1 MTSSV
6 NCQKLHGTC
15 TNNFHRICVEI
26 RLIGPK
32 LAQVIVRSIFKA
44 SLYTN
49 KKFNMIAYKL
59 IKKFLNF
66 YFSIFVWSNESINI
80 WSHLL
85 GFLIFLLLMVYDNLI
100 ILPRTG
106 SSFSDYFVVSLGL
119 LCYQVCKIKSQF
131 NFLLLSLFYLHT
143 FYTKNFFKQII
154 F

>member
-15 TNNFHRICVEI
+15 TNNFHKICVEI

-44 SLYTN
+44 SLDTN

-100 ILPRTG
+100 ILPKTG

-131 NFLLLSLFYLHT
+131 NFSLLSLFYLHT